1 LVDEIMNIMD
11 HGRFGAI
18 VDRMQEQL
26 NRDPEEFDRLLDII
40 EEVV

>member
-1 LVDEIMNIMD
+1 MNIMD
-11 HGRFGAI
+11 HGRFCAI

-26 NRDPEEFDRLLDII
+26 NRDPKEFERLLDII